1 MSRTKGER
9 VLRGIA
15 MGLVG
20 LVGALGVG
28 CSTAREPL
36 ALEHARLAYIQAQ
49 QDPQLTSQ
57 APVALQEAEQ
67 TLSHAERIWK
77 DDQNV
82 EEVQHLAQLTEQ
94 RLEIARAVA
103 QHRMAEADIQRLG
116 KERERV
122 LQEARTREARRAQE
136 EAERAQQEATLA
148 QQAAQ
153 TAAARATQLEQ
164 ELAALKAKETER
176 GLVLTLG
183 DVLFEFNRAD
193 LKPGTMQKLY
203 PLVTF
208 LQENPTRN
216 VVIEGHT
223 DNIGSDAYNQEL
235 SQQRADAVRGFLIQN
250 GIGAERITA
259 QGRGKSY
266 PVASNDTEV
275 GRQQNRRVEIT
286 IPR

>member
-1 MSRTKGER
+1 M
-9 VLRGIA
+9 
-15 MGLVG
+15 
-20 LVGALGVG
+20 
-28 CSTAREPL
+28 
-36 ALEHARLAYIQAQ
+36 QAQ
-49 QDPQLTSQ
+49 RDPQVTAE

-67 TLSHAERIWK
+67 TLGRAERTWK
-77 DDQNV
+77 ADHNA
-82 EEVQHLAQLTEQ
+82 EEAQHLAQLTEQ
-94 RLEIARAVA
+94 RIEIARAVA
-103 QHRMAEADIQRLG
+103 QRRMAEADIQQLG
-116 KERERV
+116 RERERV
-122 LQEARTREARRAQE
+122 LQEARAREARLAQE
-136 EAERAQQEATLA
+136 AAERAQQEAERAQREAARA
-148 QQAAQ
+148 QQDVR
-153 TAAARATQLEQ
+153 TATTRATQLEQ

-223 DNIGSDAYNQEL
+223 DNIGSDAYNQDL
-235 SQQRADAVRGFLIQN
+235 SERRAEAVRSFLIQN
-250 GIGAERITA
+250 GIRAERVTA

-266 PVASNDTEV
+266 PVASNDTEA
-275 GRQQNRRVEIT
+275 GRQQNRRVEIV